1 MSLLPPT
8 EFGTPSIRRIVL
20 GNLRPLGR
28 RANPQSPSQIHC
40 HPNPAL
46 RKKEHV
52 WRRGYSTG
60 SSRACTPQYPRIFAW
75 STLIKPREYG
85 YVNLFGLGSAC
96 SQSICTIQAP
106 NLQCF
111 IDRVGAHPDRLQQIY
126 FNTVLLLRAVSRL
139 GPYLSEYDYCSTGT
153 HEEDAQTKSLLGNI
167 VNIAHQVG
175 RFDEKLMFAGEDAN
189 VSQAPSVRIPSPS
202 RVYTGLEAGIQGPL

>member
-1 MSLLPPT
+1 M
-8 EFGTPSIRRIVL
+8 
-20 GNLRPLGR
+20 GNLRLLGR
-28 RANPQSPSQIHC
+28 QANPQSPFQIHY
-40 HPNPAL
+40 HPNPTL
-46 RKKEHV
+46 RKKVYV

-60 SSRACTPQYPRIFAW
+60 SSRACTRQYPHIFAW
-75 STLIKPREYG
+75 STLIKLRGYG
-85 YVNLFGLGSAC
+85 YVNIFGLASAC

-167 VNIAHQVG
+167 IDIAHRVG
-175 RFDEKLMFAGEDAN
+175 KFDEKLMFAGEDAN
-189 VSQAPSVRIPSPS
+189 VSQAPSVRIPPLS
-202 RVYTGLEAGIQGPL
+202 RIYTGLEAGIQGPL